1 MQNNPVPRL
10 RLIPRLV
17 KRIAGLNRDV
27 LRGRHGGRDAQ
38 ATHEQAEP
46 ENGKK

>member
-27 LRGRHGGRDAQ
+27 LRGRHAQ

-46 ENGKK
+46 ENGKD